1 MSYEGSTL
9 CLGVTKFLTV
19 LCVCHIYPS
28 FALPWPWILFLKY
41 LWCFVNTLILFETQH
56 RFHQFHLGFSHPS
69 SKPRLDNAFLHCFSC
84 SETVPKGTRPTAEKP
99 VCRKKKTNKQHF
111 AKEPAL
117 ELVLSFSLTPNS
129 MKTLTFYVLLFLTPR
144 TGSHEKLLACFDHIN
159 SNLNLFF
166 PGESF
171 NLRFILKFS
180 SLSYLSLIKIT

>member
-1 MSYEGSTL
+1 M
-9 CLGVTKFLTV
+9 
-19 LCVCHIYPS
+19 
-28 FALPWPWILFLKY
+28 
-41 LWCFVNTLILFETQH
+41 LFETQ
-56 RFHQFHLGFSHPS
+56 RRFHLGFSHPS
-69 SKPRLDNAFLHCFSC
+69 SKPRLDNALLHCFSC

-99 VCRKKKTNKQHF
+99 ICRKNKTKQNKTNQHF

-117 ELVLSFSLTPNS
+117 ELVLSFSLTPNN

-171 NLRFILKFS
+171 NLRYILKFS
-180 SLSYLSLIKIT
+180 SLSYLSLIKITVYIQ

>member
-1 MSYEGSTL
+1 MPS
-9 CLGVTKFLTV
+9 CTV
-19 LCVCHIYPS
+19 LVAVRQYPKELGQEQKS
-28 FALPWPWILFLKY
+28 QFAGKTKQ
-41 LWCFVNTLILFETQH
+41 N
-56 RFHQFHLGFSHPS
+56 
-69 SKPRLDNAFLHCFSC
+69 
-84 SETVPKGTRPTAEKP
+84 
-99 VCRKKKTNKQHF
+99 KTNQHF

-117 ELVLSFSLTPNS
+117 ELVLSFSLTPNN
-129 MKTLTFYVLLFLTPR
+129 MKTLTLYVLLFLTPR